1 VGVQKIGRVSDIWSG
16 KRREMNIIGLKYRSL
31 DTEKRKFLFA
41 IVISFLFHLF
51 LLYLLKSENAYVI
64 DLGQNVEK
72 IPEEVIFVFPE
83 NKPKQIV
90 ENINENEEMP
100 EESDLLS
107 ERNSRAKNESLLEQK
122 QNQPSSIGNTPFANL
137 SRSQS
142 LAQISYAENFNP
154 GVAEKFSR
162 RALLADKSLQTLDH
176 TQIDGISPTSRETN
190 FRENDGTNNIY
201 DQKDFSADALG
212 NLTLS
217 TYAWE
222 WASYINYFKKRL
234 YEVWRAPPA
243 YYSLGLIHGYTVIR
257 LIIGRNGQM
266 VHSQV
271 LEQNGHSSLQ
281 TSSENAVNAVFP
293 LKALP
298 ADFPDETLTLTLTLV
313 YPDWRKRSN

>member
-1 VGVQKIGRVSDIWSG
+1 
-16 KRREMNIIGLKYRSL
+16 MNIITAKYESL
-31 DTEKRKFLFA
+31 DKEKRKFLLA
-41 IVISFLFHLF
+41 IIISFLFHLF

-64 DLGQNVEK
+64 DLKRNLEK
-72 IPEEVIFVFPE
+72 TPEEVVIVFPE

-90 ENINENEEMP
+90 ENINENEKMP

-137 SRSQS
+137 SQPQS
-142 LAQISYAENFNP
+142 LAQNSYAEKFNP
-154 GVAEKFSR
+154 RTAGKFSR
-162 RALLADKSLQTLDH
+162 RALLGDKNFKTSDNS
-176 TQIDGISPTSRETN
+176 QIDRVIPASRESYN
-190 FRENDGTNNIY
+190 RENDDTNNFY
-201 DQKDFSADALG
+201 DQKDFSADGLG

-222 WASYINYFKKRL
+222 WASYINYFKEKL
-234 YEVWRAPPA
+234 YQVWRAPPA

-257 LIIGRNGQM
+257 LTIDRNGQM

>member
-1 VGVQKIGRVSDIWSG
+1 
-16 KRREMNIIGLKYRSL
+16 MNIITVKYESL
-31 DTEKRKFLFA
+31 DKEKRKFLLA
-41 IVISFLFHLF
+41 IIISFLFHLF

-64 DLGQNVEK
+64 YLKQNVEK
-72 IPEEVIFVFPE
+72 TPEEVVIVFPE

-90 ENINENEEMP
+90 ENINENEKMP

-122 QNQPSSIGNTPFANL
+122 QNQPSSMGNTPFANL
-137 SRSQS
+137 SQPQS
-142 LAQISYAENFNP
+142 LAQNSYVEKFNP
-154 GVAEKFSR
+154 GTAGKFSR
-162 RALLADKSLQTLDH
+162 RALLGDKSFHTPDNLQ
-176 TQIDGISPTSRETN
+176 IGGITPKSREAPVP
-190 FRENDGTNNIY
+190 ENGGTNNFY
-201 DQKDFSADALG
+201 DQKDFSADGLG

-222 WASYINYFKKRL
+222 WASYINYFKEKL
-234 YEVWRAPPA
+234 YQVWRAPPA

-257 LIIGRNGQM
+257 LTIDRHGQM

-281 TSSENAVNAVFP
+281 ISSENAVNAVFP
-293 LKALP
+293 LKPLP